1 MRNRLRPNDVRA
13 ARRAGMAAAVMAGV
27 IAGGIA
33 AVPADAA
40 SAHKA
45 GRSSYRHHYVAFER
59 PELKRG
65 TLIIEGTRAGDR
77 IALRL
82 KAGRPDILQI
92 DAGDD
97 GSADFSV
104 RRKFVARIVVDGR
117 AGDDSVRIDETNG
130 IFTDSIP
137 TTLDGGDG
145 NDNLAGGT
153 GVEKLRGGDGNDTLD
168 GNGGN
173 DLAQLGSGDDTFVWD
188 PGDGSD
194 TIAGDAGTDTMVFN
208 GAAAAEHVDL
218 SANGNRLRFFR
229 DPGAI
234 TMDTNG
240 VETVDFNALG
250 GADAITVNDLTG
262 TDVRTVNA
270 DLAGTLG
277 GVTGDGATDSVVV
290 NGTNGN
296 DRITAAG
303 SNGAVSVTGLATAVQ
318 VAHAEPAGDTLALNA
333 LAGNDGVDASALQA
347 NAVKLAVDGGAGND
361 ALTGSA
367 GNDSLLGGDGDDT
380 LRGGPGIDVLDGGGG
395 TNVLVQD

>member
-1 MRNRLRPNDVRA
+1 
-13 ARRAGMAAAVMAGV
+13 MAAAVMAGV

-40 SAHKA
+40 TAHKA